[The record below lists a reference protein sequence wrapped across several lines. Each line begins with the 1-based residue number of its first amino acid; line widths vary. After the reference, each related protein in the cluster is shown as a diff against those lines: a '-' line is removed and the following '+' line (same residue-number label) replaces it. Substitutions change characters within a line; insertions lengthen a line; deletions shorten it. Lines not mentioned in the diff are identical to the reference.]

1 MDASLGGGL
10 GWLMAVNLVVWSGL
24 FLYLLRLH
32 RQVRALEL
40 RPAERRVSDPGAT
53 EETAR

>member
-10 GWLMAVNLVVWSGL
+10 GWLLAVNLVVWSGL

-32 RQVRALEL
+32 RQVRAIEL
-40 RPAERRVSDPGAT
+40 RPAESRPT
-53 EETAR
+53 ETREIAR